1 MTAQRCGHRKLRVRA
16 VGEKFRAFC
25 ACGAEGA
32 DHDSVTE
39 AVLAFRSDLADAEA
53 EKKARVRRAQEVWV

>member
-1 MTAQRCGHRKLRVRA
+1 MSEPRCGHRKLRARP

-39 AVLAFRSDLADAEA
+39 AVLAFRDDLKDAAALRLATASKDRER
-53 EKKARVRRAQEVWV
+53 K